1 MYVSSVSLFF
11 IFSAVRLA
19 LLSRFEPH
27 VMQFHAKFGNGAAY
41 ISGEHHAS
49 AVIHTIGLEQL

>member
-1 MYVSSVSLFF
+1 
-11 IFSAVRLA
+11 
-19 LLSRFEPH
+19 
-27 VMQFHAKFGNGAAY
+27 MQFHAKFGNGAAY